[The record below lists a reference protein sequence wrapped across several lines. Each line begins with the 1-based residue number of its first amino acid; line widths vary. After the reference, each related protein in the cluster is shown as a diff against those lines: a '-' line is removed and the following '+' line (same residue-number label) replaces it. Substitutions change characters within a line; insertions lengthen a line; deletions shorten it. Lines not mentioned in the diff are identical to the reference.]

1 MSIVQPWLYTTLSD
15 RIQFYSVQHQVGE
28 VMRIA
33 ALFAQPFMPVKA
45 AEMLDILG
53 VRPQHRTLQFAIW
66 GADQHYGRPRVQGQ
80 PPVHVF
86 PRLKEL
92 EAIRHET
99 MEETMKRRRAEKL
112 ALREKRRRNRPA
124 SKKHIEPE
132 TEESAVARM

>member
-1 MSIVQPWLYTTLSD
+1 VQPWLYTTFSD
-15 RIQFYSVQHQVGE
+15 RVQFYSVQHQVGE

-53 VRPQHRTLQFAIW
+53 VRPQHRTIHFATW

-80 PPVHVF
+80 PPIHIF
-86 PRLKEL
+86 PKLEEL
-92 EAIRHET
+92 EAVRNET

-124 SKKHIEPE
+124 SKMELEPE
-132 TEESAVARM
+132 TEESRVAQI